1 MESVGAVHQQRKEVP
16 VPAHRALLEESA
28 DSVIE
33 TTVPRRALVPSISQ
47 TAILTPEYCN
57 PRRARAGIWD
67 ASVARAVTKPRSRRS
82 RLVLPAAAVL
92 LSSAF
97 GLGVSL
103 APQASA
109 EQSHP
114 ANTTVSVS
122 SDSVAL
128 ATTKSSTGTDVMNSS
143 VGAITD
149 ATRTRLANESAVQAQ
164 QASQQDKSAA
174 ALAAVGKSAA
184 DKISADAKTAADKA
198 AAEKAAADQAAAAQ
212 ATAAAERTAAQQ
224 AAAAKVASAATSS
237 ASTSTAATTTTSSSS
252 TTKSSTASTSTAA
265 TTTSTTAS
273 SSAAQAAVSYAL
285 AQVGKAYAWGA
296 SGPDSFDCSGL
307 TQAAYA
313 SAGVSLPRTTYAQ
326 VSAGTSVSTSALQ
339 PGDLLFFYGNE
350 HVGIYIG
357 DGKVVHAADYGI
369 GVIVS
374 NLSSMPPT
382 AATRVA

>member
-1 MESVGAVHQQRKEVP
+1 M
-16 VPAHRALLEESA
+16 PAHRALLEESA

-57 PRRARAGIWD
+57 PRRARAGISD

-237 ASTSTAATTTTSSSS
+237 ASTSTAATTTTSSS

>member
-1 MESVGAVHQQRKEVP
+1 M
-16 VPAHRALLEESA
+16 PAHRALLEESA

-57 PRRARAGIWD
+57 PRRARAGISD

-237 ASTSTAATTTTSSSS
+237 ASTSTAATTTTSSS
-252 TTKSSTASTSTAA
+252 TTKSSTASTSTAV

>member
-1 MESVGAVHQQRKEVP
+1 M
-16 VPAHRALLEESA
+16 PAHRALLEESA

-237 ASTSTAATTTTSSSS
+237 ASTSTAATTTTSSS
-252 TTKSSTASTSTAA
+252 TTKSSTASTSTAV

>member
-1 MESVGAVHQQRKEVP
+1 M
-16 VPAHRALLEESA
+16 PAHRALLEESA

>member
-1 MESVGAVHQQRKEVP
+1 M
-16 VPAHRALLEESA
+16 PAHRALLEESA

-237 ASTSTAATTTTSSSS
+237 ASTSTAATTTTSSS